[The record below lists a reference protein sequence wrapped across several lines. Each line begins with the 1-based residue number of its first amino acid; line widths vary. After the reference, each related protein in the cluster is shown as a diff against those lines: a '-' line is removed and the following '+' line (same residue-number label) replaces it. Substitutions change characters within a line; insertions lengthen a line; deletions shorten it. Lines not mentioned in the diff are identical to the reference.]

1 MVNKL
6 EKKYSK
12 ELQEMTDE
20 EKIYNDWDKE
30 YEDRY
35 IKLYNALEKFVKT
48 TTVNKKGKRIPLID
62 SVDEKKVKIKG
73 LDGYLVPL
81 SKEEKLIWK
90 KYEKLEKL
98 MDLLLQYDAE
108 FDYKYFGTKN
118 KLLYHIK

>member
-62 SVDEKKVKIKG
+62 SVDGKKVKIKG